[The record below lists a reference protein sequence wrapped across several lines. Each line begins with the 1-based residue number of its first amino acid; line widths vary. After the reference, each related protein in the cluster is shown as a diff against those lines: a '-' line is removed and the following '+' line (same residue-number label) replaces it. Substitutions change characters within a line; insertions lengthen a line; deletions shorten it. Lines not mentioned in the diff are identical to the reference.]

1 MSTPEGRNLAA
12 VLARKEEG
20 DAKAMRLLAGNS
32 EIDDES
38 VGFHAQQAIEKWIKA
53 VMASHGLP
61 EERTHDL
68 AGLLDTLEAAE
79 IEPPPGAH
87 WFDFLTV
94 FAVPLRYEERLDF
107 EALDRDAVVALV
119 DRVGEWAGRLIEA

>member
-1 MSTPEGRNLAA
+1 
-12 VLARKEEG
+12 VLARKADG

-32 EIDDES
+32 EIDDDS

-68 AGLLDTLEAAE
+68 ARLLDILVAAE
-79 IEPPPGAH
+79 IEAPPGAD
-87 WFDFLTV
+87 WLDFLTV
-94 FAVPLRYEERLDF
+94 YAVPLRYEERLDF
-107 EALDRDAVVALV
+107 EALDRDAVVTL
-119 DRVGEWAGRLIEA
+119 VGEVGDWAERLVVG

>member
-1 MSTPEGRNLAA
+1 LSTPEGRNLAL
-12 VLARKEEG
+12 VLTRKAEG

-53 VMASHGLP
+53 VMASRGLP

-68 AGLLDTLEAAE
+68 AGLLDILEAAE
-79 IEPPPGAH
+79 IEAPPGAD
-87 WFDFLTV
+87 WLDFLTV

-107 EALDRDAVVALV
+107 EALERKSIVALV
-119 DRVGEWAGRLIEA
+119 DQVGEWGRRLIEA